1 MAKILTTFRSVCL
14 DKPLGQCKKYA
25 GFTVYLGHMSNFVV
39 KLISLS
45 VFKLALLAVTLLG
58 VSSGSSIAGTA
69 GGVYDMSRFLNQ
81 PHPFAQS
88 QSAPRP
94 DLGAR
99 TVRSPANP
107 QSDAPP
113 PATRMPAKP
122 VHFVATPQASND
134 KIISEIRVG
143 ALVHDE
149 GPFSHRKESGYD
161 ANLEILFT
169 SPDFLG
175 VVWAPRPHIGMSYN
189 SDGDTNQA
197 YLGLTWE
204 WMFFGNYFA
213 NFSLGGGYH
222 DGFKE
227 TDKLDR
233 KSLGCSIL
241 FRESIDIGYRFGGVH
256 SIMAH
261 LDHISNAKLC
271 STNEGLESVG
281 IRYGYHF

>member
-1 MAKILTTFRSVCL
+1 MQSVFQGFL
-14 DKPLGQCKKYA
+14 KTA
-25 GFTVYLGHMSNFVV
+25 GFAA
-39 KLISLS
+39 I
-45 VFKLALLAVTLLG
+45 ALL
-58 VSSGSSIAGTA
+58 SSAGAGSAGTA

-81 PHPFAQS
+81 PHPFAKMQT
-88 QSAPRP
+88 APRP
-94 DLGAR
+94 DLGDR

-107 QSDAPP
+107 QSDQSAP
-113 PATRMPAKP
+113 ARRMPAKP
-122 VHFVATPQASND
+122 IHFDSADRSGSQN
-134 KIISEIRVG
+134 IISEVRIG
-143 ALVHDE
+143 ALIHDE
-149 GPFSHRKESGYD
+149 GPFSHRKETGYD

-169 SPDFLG
+169 SPEILKKI
-175 VVWAPRPHIGMSYN
+175 WAPRPHIGASYN
-189 SDGDTNQA
+189 SAGDTNQA

-222 DGFKE
+222 DGYKV

-241 FRESIDIGYRFGGVH
+241 FRESLDIGYRFGGVH